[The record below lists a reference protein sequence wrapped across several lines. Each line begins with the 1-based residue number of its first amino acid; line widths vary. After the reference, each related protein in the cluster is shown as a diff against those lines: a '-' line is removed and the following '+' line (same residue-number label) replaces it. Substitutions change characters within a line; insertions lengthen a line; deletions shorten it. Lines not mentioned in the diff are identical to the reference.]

1 MKNPNKYLLEGRRC
15 VDEFQQIELLTDL
28 KWDEVECVWYFS
40 VKICETNEAKSDFF
54 NSIWYVTMEDVFP
67 EGKIKIFPAVQ
78 GGISKTYYH
87 QSNNGIIAENG
98 LWRKGDVC
106 LRDPLEDIAD
116 INREPTNPENR
127 ICWNIERLLEWISKA
142 EKNSLVTSKDWFELP
157 DVKKTNALTIIFD
170 EDEISC
176 MQWEDAGAK
185 SGIVKLRFKGNKQY
199 FVETFL
205 DLKGNICVENAWGGY
220 VDSQKE
226 DLITGIWILLDK
238 IPVINMWQAPN
249 TISELKNV
257 LKKSGI
263 LWEKDIVP
271 LLNKIR
277 DGKRHPFLIGFPI
290 PEKFYGDTR
299 NYHWWSWILPVLSHH
314 NKVYKGFRPGKK
326 GWNLRDSRFL
336 LKDNNQVEWSYSE
349 NWNQKQILNRGMFE
363 KKVTQKRYAI
373 IGAGAIGAIIAELL
387 VRAGVWKLMIVDGDI
402 LSVGNLSRHTLT
414 IKDTGHCKAIAL
426 KTHLESVNSHV
437 RVDAVCEYLSYNNL
451 EILNQYDVI
460 IDCTAKD
467 RMIDILSQINME
479 KIIVSVSVGFK
490 AEKLYFVYYKGKEF
504 GENVFNQHML
514 EMIYRDKKRIDIEE
528 LPWEG
533 IGCWNPVFPALGY
546 DMYIAASVAVQ
557 LLTKLIVDDSKS
569 VYTCVFGKKYGMDG
583 LFSGYERI

>member
-1 MKNPNKYLLEGRRC
+1 M
-15 VDEFQQIELLTDL
+15 
-28 KWDEVECVWYFS
+28 
-40 VKICETNEAKSDFF
+40 
-54 NSIWYVTMEDVFP
+54 
-67 EGKIKIFPAVQ
+67 
-78 GGISKTYYH
+78 
-87 QSNNGIIAENG
+87 
-98 LWRKGDVC
+98 
-106 LRDPLEDIAD
+106 
-116 INREPTNPENR
+116 
-127 ICWNIERLLEWISKA
+127 
-142 EKNSLVTSKDWFELP
+142 
-157 DVKKTNALTIIFD
+157 
-170 EDEISC
+170 
-176 MQWEDAGAK
+176 
-185 SGIVKLRFKGNKQY
+185 
-199 FVETFL
+199 

-373 IGAGAIGAIIAELL
+373 IGAGAIGAVIAELL
-387 VRAGVWKLMIVDGDI
+387 VRSGVWKLMIVDGDI